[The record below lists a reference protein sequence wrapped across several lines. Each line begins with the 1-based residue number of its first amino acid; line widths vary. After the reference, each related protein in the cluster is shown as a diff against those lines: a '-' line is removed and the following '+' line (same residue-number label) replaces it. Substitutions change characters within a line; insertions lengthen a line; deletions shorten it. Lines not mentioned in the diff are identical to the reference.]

1 MQTTVR
7 ISKQTQQNWLIDA
20 AVFIG
25 ALLATLTGIYFLFL
39 PIGGYQGGRNPT
51 YGLTI
56 LFSRATWD
64 DLHTW
69 GGLLMILAVV
79 IHLAWH
85 WSWVKMMSRRM
96 ANTLIGKGTKFSR
109 GAKINVLVDL
119 VIAIGFF
126 LTAVSSIYFLFVPA
140 GFNGGRNLGWD
151 PGFLFSRNNWDMIHT
166 WAALAMI
173 IAALLHGAI
182 HWRWITKV
190 TKRFWL
196 SLWSSRLAN
205 QQLSES
211 APDRLTS

>member
-1 MQTTVR
+1 MQKAVR
-7 ISKQTQQNWLIDA
+7 ISTQTKQNWMIDA
-20 AVFIG
+20 IVFAGAVLSTI
-25 ALLATLTGIYFLFL
+25 TGIYFLFL

-56 LFSRATWD
+56 LFGRSTWD

-96 ANTLIGKGTKFSR
+96 ANTLLGKGSKFSR

-119 VIAIGFF
+119 AIAVGFF
-126 LTAVSSIYFLFVPA
+126 LTAVSGIYFLYLPSGYA
-140 GFNGGRNLGWD
+140 GGTTPGWD
-151 PGFLFSRNNWDMIHT
+151 PGFLFSRSTWDMIHT
-166 WAALAMI
+166 WAAVAMI
-173 IAALLHGAI
+173 IAALLHGII

-190 TKRFWL
+190 TR
-196 SLWSSRLAN
+196 SVT
-205 QQLSES
+205 QLVSQS
-211 APDRLTS
+211 VSQKPADHMTN

>member
-1 MQTTVR
+1 MQKVIR
-7 ISKQTQQNWLIDA
+7 ISRQTRQNWLIDA
-20 AVFIG
+20 AVFST
-25 ALLATLTGIYFLFL
+25 ALLSTITGIYFLFL
-39 PIGGYQGGRNPT
+39 PVGGYQGGRNPT
-51 YGLTI
+51 FGMTI
-56 LFSRATWD
+56 LFNRSTWD

-85 WSWVKMMSRRM
+85 WSWVMIMSRRL
-96 ANTLIGKGTKFSR
+96 ATTLLGKGTKFSR

-119 VIAIGFF
+119 VIALGFI
-126 LTAVSSIYFLFVPA
+126 LAAVSGIYFLFVPA
-140 GFNGGRNLGWD
+140 GFTGGRNLGWD
-151 PGFLFSRNNWDMIHT
+151 PGFLFSRNTWDIVHT

-196 SLWSSRLAN
+196 SLGSSSSAN
-205 QQLSES
+205 QLPS
-211 APDRLTS
+211 